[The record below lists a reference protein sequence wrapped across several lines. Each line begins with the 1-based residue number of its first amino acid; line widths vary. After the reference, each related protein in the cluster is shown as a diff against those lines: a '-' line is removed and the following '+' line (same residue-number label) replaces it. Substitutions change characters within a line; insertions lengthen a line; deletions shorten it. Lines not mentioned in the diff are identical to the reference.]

1 MPKSVKKPVGIEK
14 EWEMPDWM
22 EKYRGSINNTGGNT
36 VEECVNSKATLRVNM
51 PMAILNIA
59 VTSQVGL
66 LNTLHAR
73 GELK

>member
-1 MPKSVKKPVGIEK
+1 MKKPIGIEK
-14 EWEMPDWM
+14 GWVMPEWM

-36 VEECVNSKATLRVNM
+36 VEECVNSKASLQVNM

-66 LNTLHAR
+66 LKTLHAR